1 MPYIIALF
9 LLLAIFCVGCALV
22 WRAKKSTLVNIAFVL
37 LVYSAYLFVSLTVY
51 FDVGFSDW
59 NFQNTLPTANVSPFM
74 FTLAPLSLLL
84 PRKPRRCVFLLISM
98 LSFGMLLAGALGCV
112 YNAVIGYKF
121 HFHFFMDYTAHILL
135 SLFGV
140 YLVRSEQVDLT
151 PVAALISGSVI
162 FGSAL
167 LMLILNLIFDT
178 SFFGL
183 SLSGKHNIY
192 NVVLTD
198 NSYISALLY
207 FIGLSGVLV
216 LGYFA
221 CIFIKKAGRTKS

>member
-1 MPYIIALF
+1 
-9 LLLAIFCVGCALV
+9 
-22 WRAKKSTLVNIAFVL
+22 
-37 LVYSAYLFVSLTVY
+37 
-51 FDVGFSDW
+51 
-59 NFQNTLPTANVSPFM
+59 
-74 FTLAPLSLLL
+74 
-84 PRKPRRCVFLLISM
+84 
-98 LSFGMLLAGALGCV
+98 
-112 YNAVIGYKF
+112 
-121 HFHFFMDYTAHILL
+121 MDYTAHILL
-135 SLFGV
+135 SLFGI

-198 NSYISALLY
+198 NSYISVSLY
-207 FIGLSGVLV
+207 FIGLSGVLA

>member
-22 WRAKKSTLVNIAFVL
+22 WRARASTLVNIVFAL
-37 LVYSAYLFVSLTVY
+37 SVYAAYLFVSLTVY
-51 FDVGFSDW
+51 LDVGFHDW

-84 PRKPRRCVFLLISM
+84 PKKARRYAFLLISL
-98 LSFGMLLAGALGCV
+98 LSVGMLLSGVLGCI
-112 YNAVIGYKF
+112 YNAAIGYKF
-121 HFHFFMDYTAHILL
+121 HFHFFMDYLAHILL
-135 SLFGV
+135 SLFGI
-140 YLVRSEQVDLT
+140 YLVRSRQVDLT

-178 SFFGL
+178 AFFGL

-198 NSYISALLY
+198 SSYISALLY
-207 FIGLSGVLV
+207 FIGLSGVLA

-221 CIFIKKAGRTKS
+221 SRFLSKAKK